1 MKIKRNSDTWFE
13 VVFGTLASFLFLIPV
28 FIFPLVVFEI
38 QVQPIYFL
46 FPFFY
51 TIYEQWKSNHFS
63 EFTTNFTEKEN
74 LKILENVFSKLK
86 WNNYTSYGEI
96 KIEKNKFFLFPL
108 DVTFQVRSK
117 MIYYN
122 FGYENHIRLGRLTFL
137 LGLATIKKY
146 IFLYQLKKVI
156 TEQRM
161 RK

>member
-1 MKIKRNSDTWFE
+1 MKIKRNSDNWFD
-13 VVFGTLASFLFLIPV
+13 VVFGTLASFLFLIPI

-38 QVQPIYFL
+38 QIQTLYFL
-46 FPFFY
+46 FPLIY

-74 LKILENVFSKLK
+74 LEILEIVFSKLQ
-86 WNNYTSYGEI
+86 WNHYISYGEI
-96 KIEKNKFFLFPL
+96 KIEKNKFFLLPL
-108 DVTFQVRSK
+108 DVTFQLRSK
-117 MIYYN
+117 IIYYN
-122 FGYENHIRLGRLTFL
+122 FGYENLIRGGRLTFL